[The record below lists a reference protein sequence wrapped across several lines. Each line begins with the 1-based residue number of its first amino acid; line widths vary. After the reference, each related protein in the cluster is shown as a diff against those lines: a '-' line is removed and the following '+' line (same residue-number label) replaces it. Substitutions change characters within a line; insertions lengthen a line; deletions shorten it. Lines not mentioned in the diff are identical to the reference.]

1 MSKQNQIKRAIKND
15 IDIINNYLEDNNRSF
30 RDLKSLHMKID
41 GKYQTKISNWG
52 KSMYNWSDNYG
63 FDYNNMGIDAVRENL
78 YIMRSKLEGY
88 LQDYDIIFFESFN
101 NSTPTFV
108 NYNNN
113 QNSNTNKVEMILDFD
128 MISNNIKNMESLTSE
143 ETNKILEI
151 IKELKTIYNSKE
163 SRKDKWEK
171 AKKIALW
178 TLDKS
183 VDVAIQILPILIE
196 IAKK

>member
-1 MSKQNQIKRAIKND
+1 
-15 IDIINNYLEDNNRSF
+15 
-30 RDLKSLHMKID
+30 
-41 GKYQTKISNWG
+41 
-52 KSMYNWSDNYG
+52 
-63 FDYNNMGIDAVRENL
+63 
-78 YIMRSKLEGY
+78 
-88 LQDYDIIFFESFN
+88 
-101 NSTPTFV
+101 
-108 NYNNN
+108 
-113 QNSNTNKVEMILDFD
+113 MILDFD